1 MLDTFNIFLSLFI
14 DFDSPDRV
22 RKTTAKKDIRASD
35 IGTVVIGDGSL
46 CTIFTGDCPVVLVS
60 ESTK

>member
-1 MLDTFNIFLSLFI
+1 LTHL
-14 DFDSPDRV
+14 DSPGRV

-35 IGTVVIGDGSL
+35 IGMVVIGSGSL